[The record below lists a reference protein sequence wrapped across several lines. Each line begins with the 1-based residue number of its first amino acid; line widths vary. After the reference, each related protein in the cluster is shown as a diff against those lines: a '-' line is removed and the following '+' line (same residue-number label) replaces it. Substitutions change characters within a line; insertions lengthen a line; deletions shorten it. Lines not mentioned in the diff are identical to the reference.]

1 MFLCSRRL
9 LGIIFPANITNKE
22 IRGFKKMATFPF
34 GWLRGIED
42 DNWQILWDSQTRILY
57 VKGALSKRVIDL
69 GQPSTWQEAKSLADR
84 VRSEPELYIDL

>member
-1 MFLCSRRL
+1 
-9 LGIIFPANITNKE
+9 
-22 IRGFKKMATFPF
+22 MAIFPF

-69 GQPSTWQEAKSLADR
+69 GQSSTWQEAKSLADR
-84 VRSEPELYIDL
+84 VRSEPDLYIDLLR